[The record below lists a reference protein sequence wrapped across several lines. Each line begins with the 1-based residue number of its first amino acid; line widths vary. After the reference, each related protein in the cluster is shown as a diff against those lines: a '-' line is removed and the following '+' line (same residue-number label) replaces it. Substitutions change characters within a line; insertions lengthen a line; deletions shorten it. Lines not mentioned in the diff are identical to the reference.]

1 MPHAIP
7 AARRRARFVMI
18 AIFLVTLAPIVGA
31 VIMYLNPQWWPEDRS
46 NYGTLVEPQRDLPAL
61 AALPLATLD
70 GQPFDLSS
78 LKGKW
83 VLMAADGGACP
94 ESCARKLFI
103 IRNTHASQGKN
114 VERLVRV
121 WFITDDAPVP
131 QKVLD
136 AYRGTIMVRARPDQ
150 LASFLLGS
158 PAAVKVDPAG
168 VTRGASGRMAA
179 VPAAAPQAAHGAG
192 DPAAALAGPIWMA
205 DPLGHLMLQ
214 FPADADPVLVR
225 KDVSKLVYNS
235 RIG

>member
-1 MPHAIP
+1 MTYPP
-7 AARRRARFVMI
+7 ASPAKRSSVVPIMLV
-18 AIFLVTLAPIVGA
+18 IFIITLAPVVGA
-31 VIMYLNPQWWPEDRS
+31 VIVYLNPQWWPQEGS
-46 NYGTLVEPQRDLPAL
+46 NYGDLIEPQRDMPSA

-70 GQPFDLSS
+70 GQPFDLNS

-83 VLMAADGGACP
+83 LLMTADGGACP

-114 VERLVRV
+114 VDRLARV

-131 QKVLD
+131 DKVLE
-136 AYRGTIMVRARPDQ
+136 AYRGTVMVRGRPEQ
-150 LASFLLGS
+150 LAPFLLG
-158 PAAVKVDPAG
+158 
-168 VTRGASGRMAA
+168 AS
-179 VPAAAPQAAHGAG
+179 AAAPAQA
-192 DPAAALAGPIWMA
+192 LSGPIWMA

-214 FPADADPVLVR
+214 FPAEADPVKVR

>member
-1 MPHAIP
+1 LARSAPTVASAAPPSRQRSGKAILL
-7 AARRRARFVMI
+7 
-18 AIFLVTLAPIVGA
+18 AIFLIALAPILGA
-31 VIMYLNPQWWPEDRS
+31 VIVYLNPQWWPEDGS
-46 NYGTLVEPQRDLPAL
+46 NYGTLIEPQRDIPPP

-70 GQPFDLSS
+70 GQPFDLAS

-136 AYRGTIMVRARPDQ
+136 AYRGTVMVRARPEQ
-150 LASFLLGS
+150 LAPFLLDA
-158 PAAVKVDPAG
+158 PAA
-168 VTRGASGRMAA
+168 GAAE
-179 VPAAAPQAAHGAG
+179 
-192 DPAAALAGPIWMA
+192 ALAGPMWIV
-205 DPLGHLMLQ
+205 DPLGHLMMR
-214 FPADADPVLVR
+214 FPADADPVKVR
-225 KDVSKLVYNS
+225 QDVSKLVYNS

>member
-1 MPHAIP
+1 
-7 AARRRARFVMI
+7 MI
-18 AIFLVTLAPIVGA
+18 AIFVITLAPILGA
-31 VIMYLNPQWWPEDRS
+31 VIMYLNPQWWPDDSS
-46 NYGTLVEPQRDLPAL
+46 NYGTLVEPQRDMPAP

-70 GQPFDLSS
+70 GQPFDLAS

-83 VLMAADGGACP
+83 LLMAADGGACP

-114 VERLVRV
+114 VDRLARV

-136 AYRGTIMVRARPDQ
+136 AYRGTVMVRGRPEQ
-150 LASFLLGS
+150 LAPFLLG
-158 PAAVKVDPAG
+158 APAG
-168 VTRGASGRMAA
+168 AA
-179 VPAAAPQAAHGAG
+179 
-192 DPAAALAGPIWMA
+192 DPAAALAGPIWMV

-214 FPADADPVLVR
+214 FPAEADPVRVR

>member
-1 MPHAIP
+1 
-7 AARRRARFVMI
+7 MI
-18 AIFLVTLAPIVGA
+18 AIFLITLAPILGA
-31 VIMYLNPQWWPEDRS
+31 VIMYMNPQWWPEEGS
-46 NYGTLVEPQRDLPAL
+46 NYGTLVQPQRDLPGP

-70 GQPFDLSS
+70 GQPFDLAG

-83 VLMAADGGACP
+83 LLMAADGGACP

-114 VERLVRV
+114 VDRLARV

-136 AYRGTIMVRARPDQ
+136 AYRGTVMVRARPEQ
-150 LASFLLGS
+150 LAPFLLGAPA
-158 PAAVKVDPAG
+158 PAAG
-168 VTRGASGRMAA
+168 QGAANAA
-179 VPAAAPQAAHGAG
+179 
-192 DPAAALAGPIWMA
+192 DALAGPMWMV

-214 FPADADPVLVR
+214 FPADADPVKVR